1 MDRQTGFQNREA
13 YRGGLLSIGNFDGVH
28 RGHQR
33 IISTLT
39 AAARERGRPAVVM
52 TFEPHPIRVLAPD
65 RAPPQLSTL
74 DRKAELLEQLGVDC
88 LIAMPTDRALLD
100 LSPEEFFSQVVR
112 GEIDASG
119 MVEGENFCFGRD
131 RAGTVETLDRLCRE
145 SGISL
150 TVVNH
155 VSLGDLTV
163 SSSAVRKAISEG
175 RVAEAVAML
184 GHPYR
189 VRGSLGDLTVSS
201 SAVRKAI
208 SEGRVAEAVAMLGHP
223 YRVRGRVE
231 PGAAR
236 GGAIGF
242 PTANLSGVET
252 LLPADGV
259 YAGVAEVDGV
269 RYAAAVHLGANPTF
283 GETKRK
289 LEVHLID
296 YSGGPLYDRELAVD
310 LIDRVR
316 GTLDF
321 GDAAALQTQ
330 LRADIARVA
339 GIVGEGEPE

>member
-189 VRGSLGDLTVSS
+189 VRG
-201 SAVRKAI
+201 
-208 SEGRVAEAVAMLGHP
+208 
-223 YRVRGRVE
+223 RVE